1 LKKSVNID
9 NFPCEFINHIFLPHA
24 IENREKS
31 LDNFCNIIYPD
42 VFIDKI
48 KNRNEFLFF
57 LTLIGKSLIN
67 QIYGH
72 SITLKW
78 WDDFWFKESLSIFL
92 AYELNY
98 KISQF
103 DIQAKKEIIDVKY
116 FLLIKFFYNK
126 IYFIKNFRLLLKS
139 KN

>member
-1 LKKSVNID
+1 MKNYIYTEK
-9 NFPCEFINHIFLPHA
+9 FPCEFINHIFLPHA
-24 IENREKS
+24 IEMREKS
-31 LDNFCNIIYPD
+31 LDNFSNIIYPD
-42 VFIDKI
+42 VFIDKM

-72 SITLKW
+72 SITLRW

-98 KISQF
+98 KISEF
-103 DIQAKKEIIDVKY
+103 DIQAKKDIIDV
-116 FLLIKFFYNK
+116 
-126 IYFIKNFRLLLKS
+126 S
-139 KN
+139 